1 MAWLGLEAEEYDR
14 KYSDSQLGKRILEYL
29 RPYRGKVGLVVLFLT
44 LSSLANGVI
53 PWISSI
59 MINSTNL
66 SGNLTSFILL
76 LSAMFLLNATG
87 FVFNYYRQNASVKI
101 IGNIVYDL
109 QKNAQEHV
117 LNQDFYF
124 FDHYPVGKLVSRIN
138 SDSQN
143 FGDMAELLAE
153 TISSFLVVVI
163 LFIPMFLINATL
175 SWGLVAIIPIVFII
189 ALSYRRLARQRLYWD
204 NDLWRWSII
213 SSKRV

>member
-1 MAWLGLEAEEYDR
+1 
-14 KYSDSQLGKRILEYL
+14 
-29 RPYRGKVGLVVLFLT
+29 
-44 LSSLANGVI
+44 
-53 PWISSI
+53 
-59 MINSTNL
+59 
-66 SGNLTSFILL
+66 
-76 LSAMFLLNATG
+76 MFLLNATG

-189 ALSYRRLARQRLYWD
+189 ALSYRRLARRRTLLGQRSLALVNNFVEESLTGIQIAKTFRQEQKLFD
-204 NDLWRWSII
+204 KFKQVNAQS
-213 SSKRV
+213 